1 MVATFEWKVWTGS
14 AAGTENPGSGS
25 ATHLNFHNDDTYG
38 TSTDYQTKQIVVPA
52 SGTSYSYE
60 RWLSGR
66 WSGTFNL
73 IDNILYWKSAGTLSD
88 VNLAINAG
96 EAAAGVTPVVIAST
110 IATSA
115 VPTTEGTAIDV
126 TPSTPITSSPG
137 YSDFVVMQ
145 LNVPSTVTTPGDI
158 GVQTF
163 TMQYDES

>member
-1 MVATFEWKVWTGS
+1 MVATFEWKVYTSTG
-14 AAGTENPGSGS
+14 AGTENPTTGS

-66 WSGTFNL
+66 WSGVFNL
-73 IDNILYWKSAGTLSD
+73 IENILYWKSAGTLSD
-88 VNLAINAG
+88 ANLTINAG
-96 EAAAGVTPVVIAST
+96 ETDTGVTPVVTASLIA
-110 IATSA
+110 ISA

-126 TPSTPITSSPG
+126 TPATAITADPG

-145 LNVPSTVTTPGDI
+145 LQVPSTVTTPGDI